1 MALNARS
8 AAVLVAAAGLA
19 VGSLAG
25 CGDSATEPEQGEG
38 GWQEYSTGDFLFEWQ
53 FEDSPAALRLRLT
66 APTTGWVSVGFD
78 PTSMMEEANLL
89 VGYVEGG
96 TAYIRDDYGT
106 GQFSHASDVSLGGTD
121 DAEIIS
127 GSESSGETS
136 LEFRIPL
143 DSGDQ
148 YDKVLTQGTA
158 YTLIFAYGE
167 DGADDFASYHAWAE
181 AASFEL

>member
-1 MALNARS
+1 MALNRRS
-8 AAVLVAAAGLA
+8 ATVLIAAGA
-19 VGSLAG
+19 MIIGTLAG
-25 CGDSATEPEQGEG
+25 CGDSSTEPEQGEG
-38 GWQEYSTGDFLFEWQ
+38 DWQEYSAGDFLFEWQ
-53 FEDSPAALRLRLT
+53 FEDSPASLRLRVT

-78 PTSMMEEANLL
+78 PTSMMENANLL
-89 VGYVEGG
+89 IGYVEGG

-127 GSESSGETS
+127 GSESSGETV

-148 YDKVLTQGTA
+148 YDKILTQGST
-158 YTLIFAYGE
+158 YTLIFAYGQ
-167 DGADDFASYHAWAE
+167 DGADDFTSYHAWVE
-181 AASFEL
+181 SASFEL

>member
-1 MALNARS
+1 MACNGMRVT
-8 AAVLVAAAGLA
+8 VLVAAVSIVIGTLT
-19 VGSLAG
+19 G
-25 CGDSATEPEQGEG
+25 CGDSTTEPEQGEE

-53 FEDSPAALRLRLT
+53 FEDSPASLRMRLT

-78 PTSMMEEANLL
+78 PTSMMEDANLL
-89 VGYVEGG
+89 IGYVEGG
-96 TAYIRDDYGT
+96 TAHIRDDYGT

-127 GSESSGETS
+127 GSESSGETV

-148 YDKVLTQGTA
+148 YDKVLMQGTT
-158 YTLIFAYGE
+158 YTLIFAYGQ
-167 DGADDFASYHAWAE
+167 DGADDFTSYHDWVE
-181 AASFEL
+181 SASFEL